1 MTRDQV
7 LECANEWSTLMNGA
21 VNWYSI
27 PQPFWDDEQM
37 LERSTVLQAC
47 LDLAFNKTK
56 EALVAYAKEREKQF
70 AEHDRM
76 LDSIEAALQ
85 QEFKNGV

>member
-7 LECANEWSTLMNGA
+7 IEAAKDWILLLKCEPWSVMRPEINGTEG
-21 VNWYSI
+21 
-27 PQPFWDDEQM
+27 EQHD
-37 LERSTVLQAC
+37 VLKAC
-47 LDLAFNKTK
+47 VDLAYNRTK
-56 EALVAYAKEREKQF
+56 EKLVSYAKNREKQF

>member
-7 LECANEWSTLMNGA
+7 IEAAKDWHFLISNMNYDPLVPHPNVKIQEA
-21 VNWYSI
+21 RDVHK
-27 PQPFWDDEQM
+27 
-37 LERSTVLQAC
+37 AC
-47 LDLAFNKTK
+47 VDLAFNKTK
-56 EALVAYAKEREKQF
+56 EALTAYAKEREKQF

>member
-1 MTRDQV
+1 MTRDKVIEAAKDWASLCFFKTNAKPSSLYEHEHKDV
-7 LECANEWSTLMNGA
+7 LN
-21 VNWYSI
+21 
-27 PQPFWDDEQM
+27 
-37 LERSTVLQAC
+37 AC
-47 LDLAFNKTK
+47 IDLAYSKTK
-56 EALVAYAKEREKQF
+56 EALVTYAKEREKQF

>member
-7 LECANEWSTLMNGA
+7 IEAAKDWVELMNYKFVGKE
-21 VNWYSI
+21 SRHREEM
-27 PQPFWDDEQM
+27 D
-37 LERSTVLQAC
+37 VLFAC

-56 EALVAYAKEREKQF
+56 EAMVAYAKEREKQF

>member
-1 MTRDQV
+1 MRRDQV
-7 LECANEWSTLMNGA
+7 IEAAKDWVALMD
-21 VNWYSI
+21 YKYI
-27 PQPFWDDEQM
+27 RDDQEKHD
-37 LERSTVLQAC
+37 VLFAC

>member
-7 LECANEWSTLMNGA
+7 IEAAKDWVALMD
-21 VNWYSI
+21 YKYI
-27 PQPFWDDEQM
+27 RDDQEK
-37 LERSTVLQAC
+37 LDVLFAC

>member
-7 LECANEWSTLMNGA
+7 IEAAKDWASLFIFKANAKPYTWH
-21 VNWYSI
+21 
-27 PQPFWDDEQM
+27 EQ
-37 LERSTVLQAC
+37 ERKDVLNAC
-47 LDLAFNKTK
+47 VDLAFNKTK
-56 EALVAYAKEREKQF
+56 EALVAYAKDREKQF

-85 QEFKNGV
+85 QEFKNGF

>member
-7 LECANEWSTLMNGA
+7 IEAAKDWVSLIHDNFRHETDREWIDVYN
-21 VNWYSI
+21 
-27 PQPFWDDEQM
+27 
-37 LERSTVLQAC
+37 AC
-47 LDLAFNKTK
+47 LDLAFNRTK
-56 EALVAYAKEREKQF
+56 DALVAYAKEREKQF

>member
-7 LECANEWSTLMNGA
+7 IEAAKDWVTLRN
-21 VNWYSI
+21 VKFIREYQEEFDVHS
-27 PQPFWDDEQM
+27 
-37 LERSTVLQAC
+37 AC
-47 LDLAFNKTK
+47 VDLAYNKTK
-56 EALVAYAKEREKQF
+56 EALTAYAKEREKQF

>member
-7 LECANEWSTLMNGA
+7 IEAAKDWVALMD
-21 VNWYSI
+21 YKYI
-27 PQPFWDDEQM
+27 RDDQEKHD
-37 LERSTVLQAC
+37 VLFAC

>member
-7 LECANEWSTLMNGA
+7 IEAAKDWHFLTTNIN
-21 VNWYSI
+21 YD
-27 PQPFWDDEQM
+27 P
-37 LERSTVLQAC
+37 TVLHPDKAIQEARDVHSAC
-47 LDLAFNKTK
+47 VDLAYNRTK

>member
-7 LECANEWSTLMNGA
+7 IEAAKDWMAIMPNYSNFMGSQEECDVLNACMN
-21 VNWYSI
+21 
-27 PQPFWDDEQM
+27 
-37 LERSTVLQAC
+37 
-47 LDLAFNKTK
+47 LAFNKTK
-56 EALVAYAKEREKQF
+56 EALTAYAKEREKQF